1 MDFSV
6 MILAAGAGTRMRS
19 SKPKVLHRLCGKPM
33 IFYIV
38 REALAVS
45 GDVHIVLYHQ
55 KDIIQSYLQ
64 ECLKEGELQGNLT
77 FHTQNH
83 QHFPGTCG
91 AFFASEIGQ
100 DFASEDASE
109 GKSGGKNAG
118 KEAIKADKTHAKDSK
133 KIIDFAYPRVVVL
146 NGDTPLITKQSIEN
160 LAKSISQSHSKHST
174 KNVTKITIST
184 MKLENPQ
191 GYGRIIFE
199 GKSINAIVEE
209 KDCTQEQKLLNVVNA
224 GIYAFDREILREF
237 CPKISNENA
246 QKEFYLTDVIA
257 LARKSGVHIGAF
269 EGDID
274 EFMGVNT
281 KNELAKAEEKKL
293 EILRNEAMKN
303 GVIMHLPSSIYIE
316 EGVEFEGECE
326 LENGVA
332 IKGKCLIKD
341 SLIKSHTV
349 VESSKIISSDIGP
362 FAHIRPKSVIDST
375 HIGNFVETK
384 AADLRG
390 VKAGHLSYLGDCEI
404 GRGSNVGAGVITC
417 NYDGK
422 AKHKTRV
429 GENVFI
435 GSDTQLVAPVNVE
448 SSVLIAAGS
457 TITNDIK
464 SGDLAISRTKQ
475 VNKAGFFK
483 KFFGDK

>member
-19 SKPKVLHRLCGKPM
+19 STPKVLHTLCGKPM

-45 GDVHIVLYHQ
+45 KDVHIVLYHQ
-55 KDIIQSYLQ
+55 KELIQSYLQ
-64 ECLKEGELQGNLT
+64 ECLKNGELKGNLT

-83 QHFPGTCG
+83 RRFPGTGG
-91 AFFASEIGQ
+91 AFFKSDSGDCGGDLGG
-100 DFASEDASE
+100 DFGSDLGGGKE
-109 GKSGGKNAG
+109 GK
-118 KEAIKADKTHAKDSK
+118 EV
-133 KIIDFAYPRVVVL
+133 IDFAYPRVVVL
-146 NGDTPLITKQSIEN
+146 NGDTPLITREMIKN
-160 LAKSISQSHSKHST
+160 LAT
-174 KNVTKITIST
+174 KQESITIST

-199 GKSINAIVEE
+199 DNSIKAIVEE
-209 KDCTQEQKLLNVVNA
+209 KDCTDKQKLLNIVNA
-224 GIYAFDREILREF
+224 GIYAFDREILSEF
-237 CPKISNENA
+237 APKISNENA
-246 QKEFYLTDVIA
+246 QKEFYLTDVIE
-257 LARKSGVHIGAF
+257 LARESGVRIGAF
-269 EGDID
+269 EGDKD

-281 KNELAKAEEKKL
+281 KIELAKAEEKKL

-341 SLIKSHTV
+341 SIIKSHSV

-435 GSDTQLVAPVNVE
+435 GSDTQLVAPVNIE

-464 SGDLAISRTKQ
+464 SGDLAISRVKQ

-483 KFFGDK
+483 KFFGD

>member
-6 MILAAGAGTRMRS
+6 MILAAGAGTRMHS
-19 SKPKVLHRLCGKPM
+19 SKPKVLHSLCGKPM

-45 GDVHIVLYHQ
+45 KDVHIVLYHQ
-55 KDIIQSYLQ
+55 REMIQSYLE
-64 ECLKEGELQGNLT
+64 ECLKSGELKGNLT
-77 FHTQNH
+77 FHIQNH
-83 QHFPGTCG
+83 RDFPGTGG
-91 AFFASEIGQ
+91 AFFE
-100 DFASEDASE
+100 
-109 GKSGGKNAG
+109 SGGDLDCGG
-118 KEAIKADKTHAKDSK
+118 KEV
-133 KIIDFAYPRVVVL
+133 IDFAYPRVVVL
-146 NGDTPLITKQSIEN
+146 NGDTPLITKETIKN
-160 LAKSISQSHSKHST
+160 LANPNLQDASNCSAKKPT
-174 KNVTKITIST
+174 KNTAKITIST

-209 KDCTQEQKLLNVVNA
+209 KDCTAEQKLLNIVNA
-224 GIYAFDREILREF
+224 GIYAFDREILSEF
-237 CPKISNENA
+237 CPKISNDNA

-257 LARKSGVHIGAF
+257 LARKSGVRIGAF
-269 EGDID
+269 EGCRD

-316 EGVEFEGECE
+316 EGVEFEGECK

-341 SLIKSHTV
+341 SIIKSHSV
-349 VESSKIISSDIGP
+349 VESSKVISSDIGP

-435 GSDTQLVAPVNVE
+435 GSDTQLVAPLNVE

-464 SGDLAISRTKQ
+464 SGDLAISRVKQ

-483 KFFGDK
+483 RFFGDK

>member
-19 SKPKVLHRLCGKPM
+19 SKPKVLHLLCGKPM

-55 KDIIQSYLQ
+55 REMIQSYLQ
-64 ECLKEGELQGNLT
+64 ECLKSGELKGNLT
-77 FHTQNH
+77 FHIQNH
-83 QHFPGTCG
+83 RDFPGTGG
-91 AFFASEIGQ
+91 AFFE
-100 DFASEDASE
+100 
-109 GKSGGKNAG
+109 SGGDLG
-118 KEAIKADKTHAKDSK
+118 SGGK

-146 NGDTPLITKQSIEN
+146 NGDTPLITKKSIEK
-160 LAKSISQSHSKHST
+160 LAKSSLQDTSDYPAKKT
-174 KNVTKITIST
+174 AKNTSAKAATKITIST

-199 GKSINAIVEE
+199 GESINAIVEE
-209 KDCTQEQKLLNVVNA
+209 KDCTKEQKLLNIVNA
-224 GIYAFDREILREF
+224 GIYAFDREILSEF
-237 CPKISNENA
+237 CPKISNDNA

-257 LARKSGVHIGAF
+257 LARKSGVRIGAF
-269 EGDID
+269 EGCRD

-326 LENGVA
+326 LENGVV

-341 SLIKSHTV
+341 SIIKSHSV

-464 SGDLAISRTKQ
+464 SGDLAISRVKQ

-483 KFFGDK
+483 RFFGDK

>member
-6 MILAAGAGTRMRS
+6 MILAAGAGTRMHS
-19 SKPKVLHRLCGKPM
+19 SKPKVLHSLCGKPM

-45 GDVHIVLYHQ
+45 KDVHIVLYHQ
-55 KDIIQSYLQ
+55 REMIQSYLE
-64 ECLKEGELQGNLT
+64 ECLKSGELKGNLT
-77 FHTQNH
+77 FHIQNH
-83 QHFPGTCG
+83 RDFPGTGG
-91 AFFASEIGQ
+91 AFFESSG
-100 DFASEDASE
+100 DLDC
-109 GKSGGKNAG
+109 GGK
-118 KEAIKADKTHAKDSK
+118 E
-133 KIIDFAYPRVVVL
+133 IIDFAYPRVVVL
-146 NGDTPLITKQSIEN
+146 NGDTPLITKETIKN
-160 LAKSISQSHSKHST
+160 LANPNLQDSSPAKKPT
-174 KNVTKITIST
+174 KNATKITIST

-209 KDCTQEQKLLNVVNA
+209 KDCTAEQKLLNIVNA
-224 GIYAFDREILREF
+224 GIYAFDREILSEF
-237 CPKISNENA
+237 CPKISNDNA

-257 LARKSGVHIGAF
+257 LARKSGVRIGAF
-269 EGDID
+269 EGCRD

-326 LENGVA
+326 LENGVV

-341 SLIKSHTV
+341 SIIKSHSV

-435 GSDTQLVAPVNVE
+435 GSDTQLVAPVNIE

-464 SGDLAISRTKQ
+464 SGDLAISRVKQ

-483 KFFGDK
+483 RFFGDK